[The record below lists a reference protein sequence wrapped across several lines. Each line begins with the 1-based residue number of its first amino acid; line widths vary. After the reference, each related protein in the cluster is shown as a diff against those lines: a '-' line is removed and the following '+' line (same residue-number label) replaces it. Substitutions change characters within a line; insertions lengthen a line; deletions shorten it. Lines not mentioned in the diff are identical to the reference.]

1 MNERQPVTVTE
12 FCTVIKRI
20 FQAEEML
27 KNIAIVGEISGF
39 RASGAH
45 SYFSL
50 KDSGAVLPC
59 SCFNFKK
66 TYVPKEGEK
75 VIVVGSPD
83 YYVQGGRFSFIVNQ
97 IEPQGIGLLFQ
108 QIEELKKKLYAE
120 GIFDEAHK
128 VQIPRFPKNVI
139 VVTSKAGAVI
149 RDICRTI
156 RKYNDNIDIVGKDV
170 KVQGEFAVREIT
182 SALKAV
188 DKLGYDCCI
197 LARGGGSLE
206 DLMPFYDEKVVRA
219 IYDMKTPIIS
229 AIGHETDFSLCD
241 FVADARAATPTA
253 AAELIAYD
261 VIEYKKNV
269 FEFLSRGKF
278 ATIKHLENAENRA
291 KLLAQKVGSGMEK
304 LYRDNFS
311 RLKLLLSRMN
321 NAEEKIFKS
330 NEYQAYLLLNRIK
343 IAEENLV
350 KTKEYQINKSINSL
364 DNLNPTRILKSG
376 YFRVY
381 SDNLPVLSVEN
392 VKTGD
397 DISLKG
403 ADGKIYATVTGV
415 DKENV

>member
-1 MNERQPVTVTE
+1 MNERQLVTVTE

-50 KDSGAVLPC
+50 KDSGAILPC
-59 SCFNFKK
+59 SCFNYKK

-75 VIVVGSPD
+75 VIVIGSPD
-83 YYVQGGRFSFIVNQ
+83 YYVQGGRFSFIVSQ
-97 IEPQGIGLLFQ
+97 IEPQGIGLLYQ
-108 QIEELKKKLYAE
+108 KIEELKKKLADE
-120 GIFDEAHK
+120 GIFDAAHK
-128 VQIPRFPKNVI
+128 KPIPKFPKNVI
-139 VVTSKAGAVI
+139 VVTSKSGAVI

-156 RKYNDNIDIVGKDV
+156 RKYNDNIDIVVKDV
-170 KVQGEFAVREIT
+170 KVQGEFAAREIT
-182 SALKAV
+182 SALYAV

-219 IYDMKTPIIS
+219 VYDMKTPIIS

-241 FVADARAATPTA
+241 FAADARSATPTA

-261 VIEYKKNV
+261 VREYKKNV
-269 FEFLSRGKF
+269 FDFLSRGKF
-278 ATIKHLENAENRA
+278 ATIKHLENAENRT

-304 LYRDNFS
+304 LYRDDFA
-311 RLKLLLSRMN
+311 RLKLLLNRMK
-321 NAEEKIFKS
+321 NAENTI
-330 NEYQAYLLLNRIK
+330 I
-343 IAEENLV
+343 

-381 SDNLPVLSVEN
+381 SDNLPVLSVKN

-403 ADGKIYATVTGV
+403 ADGRIFATVTGV
-415 DKENV
+415 EKENV